1 MFFTPIFLVVMAATL
16 KLSVTTDTNNA
27 FTNYK
32 HGEAIKPRLH
42 NKSAYN
48 EIWTNPYLTGPQKY
62 SLIFAFATA
71 NKKELEKKKHELEKQ
86 MRQKQIERQ
95 DSVYRKYML
104 GRIKSSI
111 LKDFMPMRY

>member
-1 MFFTPIFLVVMAATL
+1 MLFTPIFLVVMAATL
-16 KLSVTTDTNNA
+16 KLSVTTNTNNV

-32 HGEAIKPRLH
+32 HGEANKPRLH

-62 SLIFAFATA
+62 SLLFAFATA
-71 NKKELEKKKHELEKQ
+71 NKKELEKKKHQIEQ
-86 MRQKQIERQ
+86 ARQKQI
-95 DSVYRKYML
+95 DSQNTVYRKYIL